1 MRKPIVAVAVAL
13 GLPLAAA
20 SPAAA
25 DATYHTQ
32 RIPLLALGD
41 APGGGAVV
49 NAHANGPVSYAHEIY
64 TLQHAVPGTY
74 EVVLNVYPSSLD
86 CTGAPLTLIT
96 AQFDTNPAGNGQADT
111 KFSPADVG
119 GLSGSTVSAQWTVN
133 GPATYQ
139 SDCSEITL
147 D

>member
-1 MRKPIVAVAVAL
+1 MRKPIIPVAVAL
-13 GLPLAAA
+13 ALPLAAA

-25 DATYHTQ
+25 DPTYHTQ
-32 RIPLLALGD
+32 RIPLHALGD

-74 EVVLNVYPSSLD
+74 QVILNVYPSSPD
-86 CTGAPLTLIT
+86 CTGVPLIFIT
-96 AQFDTNPAGNGQADT
+96 AQFDTNAAGNGRADT
-111 KFSPADVG
+111 KFSPADVD
-119 GLSGSTVSAQWTVN
+119 GLSGSTVSAQWTVT

-139 SDCSEITL
+139 SDCSVITL